1 MSTRKAN
8 ATEEAKARVKFTGV
22 DDEAVNNAL
31 NDYNDVRKSNGLD
44 ELTQDRVDA
53 STRGFNVGDELMFGP
68 DSKWVLTVGE
78 VKDAQGKVTE
88 TYPAITNGA
97 TTLSIKV
104 LCKQIVS
111 GFSGDN
117 NAVFYAATQRPK
129 NKADETDFS
138 KWLDVQESKPTLES
152 NIPLEEV
159 ARFMQKK
166 SEFSPLRLWCEIKAG
181 KSDILESFT
190 KLIYRGSIMKQGIR
204 RTGEP
209 FVNKIAVWE
218 MEKKQ
223 NREIYSPYL
232 LYYY

>member
-218 MEKKQ
+218 MEKK
-223 NREIYSPYL
+223 
-232 LYYY
+232 

>member
-1 MSTRKAN
+1 MSTRKTN
-8 ATEEAKARVKFTGV
+8 ATEEAKVRVKFTGV
-22 DDEAVNNAL
+22 EDEAVNNAL
-31 NDYNDVRKSNGLD
+31 NDYNAVRKSNGL
-44 ELTQDRVDA
+44 EALTQDRVDA

-68 DSKWVLTVGE
+68 DSKWTLIVGE

-104 LCKQIVS
+104 LCKQVIS

-129 NKADETDFS
+129 NKADEADFS
-138 KWLDVQESKPTLES
+138 KWLDMQKSSPTLES
-152 NIPLEEV
+152 NTTLEDV
-159 ARFMQKK
+159 AGYMQPK

-181 KSDILESFT
+181 KNDILESFS
-190 KLIYRGSIMKQGIR
+190 KLIYHGSIMKQGIR

-218 MEKKQ
+218 MK
-223 NREIYSPYL
+223 
-232 LYYY
+232 

>member
-1 MSTRKAN
+1 MSTKTTKT
-8 ATEEAKARVKFTGV
+8 TEEAKARVKFTGV
-22 DDEAVNNAL
+22 EDEDVNNAL

-68 DSKWVLTVGE
+68 DSKWELTVGE

-117 NAVFYAATQRPK
+117 NAVFYTATQRPK
-129 NKADETDFS
+129 NKADESNFA

-159 ARFMQKK
+159 AGFMQKK

-181 KSDILESFT
+181 KNDILKSFT
-190 KLIYRGSIMKQGIR
+190 KLIYHGSIMKQGIR

-218 MEKKQ
+218 MK
-223 NREIYSPYL
+223 
-232 LYYY
+232 

>member
-1 MSTRKAN
+1 MSTRKTN
-8 ATEEAKARVKFTGV
+8 VTEEAKARVKFTGV
-22 DDEAVNNAL
+22 EDEDVNNAL
-31 NDYNDVRKSNGLD
+31 NDYNDVRKSNGLE

-68 DSKWVLTVGE
+68 DSKWQLTVGE
-78 VKDAQGKVTE
+78 VKNAQGKVTE

-104 LCKQIVS
+104 LCKQVVS
-111 GFSGDN
+111 GFNGDN
-117 NAVFYAATQRPK
+117 NAVFYTATQRPK
-129 NKADETDFS
+129 NKADEANFS

-152 NIPLEEV
+152 GTTLEDV
-159 ARFMQKK
+159 VGFMQPK

-181 KSDILESFT
+181 KNDILKSFA
-190 KLIYRGSIMKQGIR
+190 KLVYHGSIMKQGIR

-218 MEKKQ
+218 MQ
-223 NREIYSPYL
+223 
-232 LYYY
+232 

>member
-1 MSTRKAN
+1 MA
-8 ATEEAKARVKFTGV
+8 
-22 DDEAVNNAL
+22 
-31 NDYNDVRKSNGLD
+31 

-68 DSKWVLTVGE
+68 DSKWKLIVGE

-88 TYPAITNGA
+88 TYPAITNGT

-104 LCKQIVS
+104 LCKQVIS

-117 NAVFYAATQRPK
+117 NAIFYAATQRPK

-152 NIPLEEV
+152 NTTLEDV
-159 ARFMQKK
+159 AGFMQQK

-181 KSDILESFT
+181 KNDILESFS
-190 KLIYRGSIMKQGIR
+190 KLIYHGSIMKQGIR

-218 MEKKQ
+218 MQ
-223 NREIYSPYL
+223 
-232 LYYY
+232 

>member
-1 MSTRKAN
+1 MSTRKSN
-8 ATEEAKARVKFTGV
+8 AIDEAKVRVKFTGV

-31 NDYNDVRKSNGLD
+31 NDYNDARKSYNLA

-68 DSKWVLTVGE
+68 DSKWKLIVGE

-88 TYPAITNGA
+88 TYPAITNGT

-104 LCKQIVS
+104 LCKQVIS

-117 NAVFYAATQRPK
+117 NAIFYAATQRPK

-152 NIPLEEV
+152 NTTLEDV
-159 ARFMQKK
+159 AGFMQQK

-181 KSDILESFT
+181 KNDILESFS
-190 KLIYRGSIMKQGIR
+190 KLIYHGSIMKQGIR

-218 MEKKQ
+218 MQ
-223 NREIYSPYL
+223 
-232 LYYY
+232 

>member
-1 MSTRKAN
+1 MSTN
-8 ATEEAKARVKFTGV
+8 VTEEAKARVKFTGV

-31 NDYNDVRKSNGLD
+31 NDYNDVRKSHNLA

-104 LCKQIVS
+104 LCKQVVS
-111 GFSGDN
+111 GFNGDN

-129 NKADETDFS
+129 TKADEADFS
-138 KWLDVQESKPTLES
+138 KWLDVQKSSPTLES
-152 NIPLEEV
+152 NISLEEV
-159 ARFMQKK
+159 AGYMQPK
-166 SEFSPLRLWCEIKAG
+166 SEFSPLRLWCEVKAG
-181 KSDILESFT
+181 KNDILKSFN
-190 KLIYRGSIMKQGIR
+190 KLIYHGSIMKQGIR

-218 MEKKQ
+218 MKQ
-223 NREIYSPYL
+223 Q
-232 LYYY
+232 

>member
-31 NDYNDVRKSNGLD
+31 NDYNAFRKSNGL
-44 ELTQDRVDA
+44 EALTQDRVDA

-68 DSKWVLTVGE
+68 DSKWKLIVGE

-104 LCKQIVS
+104 LCKQVVS

-129 NKADETDFS
+129 NKADEADFS
-138 KWLDVQESKPTLES
+138 KWLDVQKSNPTLES
-152 NIPLEEV
+152 GTTLEDV
-159 ARFMQKK
+159 AGFMQPK

-190 KLIYRGSIMKQGIR
+190 KLIYHGSIMKQGIR

-218 MEKKQ
+218 MQ
-223 NREIYSPYL
+223 
-232 LYYY
+232 

>member
-1 MSTRKAN
+1 MSTKTTKV
-8 ATEEAKARVKFTGV
+8 TEEAKTRVKFTGV
-22 DDEAVNNAL
+22 EDEDVNNAL
-31 NDYNDVRKSNGLD
+31 NDYNAVRKSNGLE

-68 DSKWVLTVGE
+68 DSKWKLIVGE

-104 LCKQIVS
+104 LCKQVVS

-129 NKADETDFS
+129 NKTDEADFS
-138 KWLDVQESKPTLES
+138 KWLDVQKNSPTLES
-152 NIPLEEV
+152 DTSLEDV
-159 ARFMQKK
+159 ARFMQPK

-181 KSDILESFT
+181 KNGILESFN
-190 KLIYRGSIMKQGIR
+190 KLVYHGSIMKQGIR

-218 MEKKQ
+218 MQ
-223 NREIYSPYL
+223 
-232 LYYY
+232 

>member
-1 MSTRKAN
+1 MSARKMN
-8 ATEEAKARVKFTGV
+8 ATNEAKARVKFTGV
-22 DDEAVNNAL
+22 EDEDVNNAL
-31 NDYNDVRKSNGLD
+31 NDYNAVRKSNGLE

-68 DSKWVLTVGE
+68 DSKWKLIVGE
-78 VKDAQGKVTE
+78 VKDTQGKVTE

-104 LCKQIVS
+104 LCKQVIS

-129 NKADETDFS
+129 NKADEADFS

-152 NIPLEEV
+152 DTTLEDV
-159 ARFMQKK
+159 ARFMQSK

-181 KSDILESFT
+181 KNNILESFN
-190 KLIYRGSIMKQGIR
+190 KLVYHGSIMKQGVR
-204 RTGEP
+204 KTGEP

-218 MEKKQ
+218 MQ
-223 NREIYSPYL
+223 
-232 LYYY
+232 

>member
-1 MSTRKAN
+1 MSTRKTN

-22 DDEAVNNAL
+22 EDEAVNNAL
-31 NDYNDVRKSNGLD
+31 NDYNAVRKSNGLA

-68 DSKWVLTVGE
+68 DSEWKLIVGE

-104 LCKQIVS
+104 LCKQVIS
-111 GFSGDN
+111 GFIGDN

-129 NKADETDFS
+129 NKADEADFS
-138 KWLDVQESKPTLES
+138 KWLDVQKSSPTLES
-152 NIPLEEV
+152 NVPLEEV
-159 ARFMQKK
+159 AGYMQKK

-190 KLIYRGSIMKQGIR
+190 KLIYHGSIMKQGVR
-204 RTGEP
+204 KTGEP

-218 MEKKQ
+218 MK
-223 NREIYSPYL
+223 
-232 LYYY
+232 

>member
-1 MSTRKAN
+1 MSTKTTK
-8 ATEEAKARVKFTGV
+8 ATEKAKARVKFTGV
-22 DDEAVNNAL
+22 EDEDVNNAL

-68 DSKWVLTVGE
+68 DSKWELTVGE
-78 VKDAQGKVTE
+78 VRDAQGKVTE

-111 GFSGDN
+111 GFSGNN
-117 NAVFYAATQRPK
+117 NAVFYTATQRPK
-129 NKADETDFS
+129 NKADESDFA

-152 NIPLEEV
+152 DITFEEIV
-159 ARFMQKK
+159 GFMKPK

-181 KSDILESFT
+181 KNDILKSFT
-190 KLIYRGSIMKQGIR
+190 KLIYHGSIMKQGVR

-218 MEKKQ
+218 MQ
-223 NREIYSPYL
+223 
-232 LYYY
+232 

>member
-78 VKDAQGKVTE
+78 VKDAHGKVTE

-129 NKADETDFS
+129 NKADEADFS

-159 ARFMQKK
+159 AGFMQKK

-181 KSDILESFT
+181 KNDILKSFT
-190 KLIYRGSIMKQGIR
+190 KLIYHGSIMKQGIR

-218 MEKKQ
+218 MK
-223 NREIYSPYL
+223 
-232 LYYY
+232 

>member
-1 MSTRKAN
+1 MSTRKTTN
-8 ATEEAKARVKFTGV
+8 AAEEAKARIKFTGV
-22 DDEAVNNAL
+22 EDEDVNNAL
-31 NDYNDVRKSNGLD
+31 NDYNDVRRSNGLE

-104 LCKQIVS
+104 LCKQVVS
-111 GFSGDN
+111 GFDGNN
-117 NAVFYAATQRPK
+117 NAVFYTATQRPR
-129 NKADETDFS
+129 NKADEADFS

-152 NIPLEEV
+152 GLELNVV
-159 ARFMQKK
+159 AGYMQPK

-181 KSDILESFT
+181 KNNILKSFT
-190 KLIYRGSIMKQGIR
+190 KLIYHGSIMKQGIR

-218 MEKKQ
+218 MQ
-223 NREIYSPYL
+223 
-232 LYYY
+232 

>member
-1 MSTRKAN
+1 MSAKTTKAN
-8 ATEEAKARVKFTGV
+8 EEAKARVKFTGV

-68 DSKWVLTVGE
+68 DSKWALTVGE

-117 NAVFYAATQRPK
+117 NAIFYAATQRPK
-129 NKADETDFS
+129 NKADEADFS
-138 KWLDVQESKPTLES
+138 KWLDVQENKPTLE
-152 NIPLEEV
+152 NGVTLDDV
-159 ARFMQKK
+159 AGYMKPK

-181 KSDILESFT
+181 KNDILKSFN
-190 KLIYRGSIMKQGIR
+190 KLIYHGSIMKQGIR
-204 RTGEP
+204 KTGEP
-209 FVNKIAVWE
+209 FVNKVAVWE
-218 MEKKQ
+218 IK
-223 NREIYSPYL
+223 
-232 LYYY
+232 

>member
-1 MSTRKAN
+1 MSTRKMN
-8 ATEEAKARVKFTGV
+8 ATQEAKTRVKFTDV
-22 DDEAVNNAL
+22 DDEDVNNAL
-31 NDYNDVRKSNGLD
+31 NDYNDVRKSNGLA

-68 DSKWVLTVGE
+68 DSKWTLIVGE

-104 LCKQIVS
+104 LCKQVIS

-129 NKADETDFS
+129 NKADEADFS
-138 KWLDVQESKPTLES
+138 KWLDVQENKPTLES
-152 NIPLEEV
+152 NMALEEV
-159 ARFMQKK
+159 AGFMRPK

-181 KSDILESFT
+181 KNDILESFT
-190 KLIYRGSIMKQGIR
+190 KLIYHGSIMKQGIR

-218 MEKKQ
+218 MK
-223 NREIYSPYL
+223 
-232 LYYY
+232 

>member
-1 MSTRKAN
+1 MSTRKTN

-22 DDEAVNNAL
+22 EDEAVNNAL
-31 NDYNDVRKSNGLD
+31 NDYNAFRKSNGL
-44 ELTQDRVDA
+44 EALTQDRVDA

-68 DSKWVLTVGE
+68 DSKWTLTVGE

-104 LCKQIVS
+104 LCKQVVS
-111 GFSGDN
+111 GFDGNN

-129 NKADETDFS
+129 NKADEADFS
-138 KWLDVQESKPTLES
+138 KWLDVQKSSPTLES
-152 NIPLEEV
+152 NTTLEDV
-159 ARFMQKK
+159 AGFMQPK

-181 KSDILESFT
+181 KNDILKSFS
-190 KLIYRGSIMKQGIR
+190 KLIYHGAIMKQGVR

-218 MEKKQ
+218 MK
-223 NREIYSPYL
+223 
-232 LYYY
+232 

>member
-1 MSTRKAN
+1 MSTRKTN
-8 ATEEAKARVKFTGV
+8 VTEEAKARVKFTGV
-22 DDEAVNNAL
+22 EDKDVNNAL
-31 NDYNDVRKSNGLD
+31 NDYNDVRKSNGLE

-68 DSKWVLTVGE
+68 DSKWQLTVGE

-104 LCKQIVS
+104 LCKQVVS
-111 GFSGDN
+111 GFNGDN
-117 NAVFYAATQRPK
+117 NAVFYTATQRPK
-129 NKADETDFS
+129 SKADEANFS
-138 KWLDVQESKPTLES
+138 KWLDVQESKPTLE
-152 NIPLEEV
+152 NGLKPKDIV
-159 ARFMQKK
+159 GFMQPK

-181 KSDILESFT
+181 KNDILKSFT
-190 KLIYRGSIMKQGIR
+190 KLIYHGSIMKQGIR

-218 MEKKQ
+218 MQ
-223 NREIYSPYL
+223 
-232 LYYY
+232 

>member
-1 MSTRKAN
+1 MSARKTN

-31 NDYNDVRKSNGLD
+31 NDYNAVRKSNGL
-44 ELTQDRVDA
+44 EALTQDRVDA
-53 STRGFNVGDELMFGP
+53 STRGFNIGDELMFGP
-68 DSKWVLTVGE
+68 DSKWKLIVGE

-104 LCKQIVS
+104 LCKQVVS
-111 GFSGDN
+111 GFYGDN

-129 NKADETDFS
+129 NKADEADFS

-152 NIPLEEV
+152 NTTLEDV
-159 ARFMQKK
+159 AGFMQRK

-181 KSDILESFT
+181 KNDILESFS
-190 KLIYRGSIMKQGIR
+190 KLIYHGSIMKQGVR

-218 MEKKQ
+218 MQ
-223 NREIYSPYL
+223 
-232 LYYY
+232 

>member
-1 MSTRKAN
+1 MSTN
-8 ATEEAKARVKFTGV
+8 VTEEAKARVKFTDV

-31 NDYNDVRKSNGLD
+31 NDYNDVRKSNGLA

-53 STRGFNVGDELMFGP
+53 STRGFNVGDELMFGS
-68 DSKWVLTVGE
+68 DSKWEATVGE

-97 TTLSIKV
+97 ITLSIKV
-104 LCKQIVS
+104 LCKQVIS

-129 NKADETDFS
+129 NRADEADFS
-138 KWLDVQESKPTLES
+138 KWLDAQKSSPTLES
-152 NIPLEEV
+152 DIPLKEV
-159 ARFMQKK
+159 AGYMQKK

-181 KSDILESFT
+181 KNDILKSFN
-190 KLIYRGSIMKQGIR
+190 KLIYHGSIMKQGIR

-218 MEKKQ
+218 MK
-223 NREIYSPYL
+223 
-232 LYYY
+232 

>member
-1 MSTRKAN
+1 MSTN
-8 ATEEAKARVKFTGV
+8 VTEEAKARVKFTGV

-31 NDYNDVRKSNGLD
+31 NDYNDVRKSHNLA

-104 LCKQIVS
+104 LCKQVVS
-111 GFSGDN
+111 GFNGDN

-129 NKADETDFS
+129 NKADEADFS
-138 KWLDVQESKPTLES
+138 KWLDVQKSSPTLES
-152 NIPLEEV
+152 NISLEEV
-159 ARFMQKK
+159 AGYMQPK
-166 SEFSPLRLWCEIKAG
+166 SEFSPLRLWCEVKAG
-181 KSDILESFT
+181 KNDILKSFN
-190 KLIYRGSIMKQGIR
+190 KLIYHGSIMKQGIR

-218 MEKKQ
+218 MK
-223 NREIYSPYL
+223 
-232 LYYY
+232 

>member
-1 MSTRKAN
+1 MSTKTTK

-22 DDEAVNNAL
+22 EDDDVNNAL

-68 DSKWVLTVGE
+68 DSKWELTVGE
-78 VKDAQGKVTE
+78 VKNAQGKVME
-88 TYPAITNGA
+88 TYPAITNGT

-104 LCKQIVS
+104 LCKQVVS

-129 NKADETDFS
+129 NKADESNFA

-152 NIPLEEV
+152 DTTLEDV
-159 ARFMQKK
+159 ARFMQPK

-181 KSDILESFT
+181 KNDILRSFS
-190 KLIYRGSIMKQGIR
+190 KLIYHGSIMKQGVR

-218 MEKKQ
+218 MQ
-223 NREIYSPYL
+223 
-232 LYYY
+232 

>member
-1 MSTRKAN
+1 MSKKTTKT
-8 ATEEAKARVKFTGV
+8 TEEAKARVKFTGV
-22 DDEAVNNAL
+22 EDEAVNNAL

-68 DSKWVLTVGE
+68 NSKWELTVGE

-104 LCKQIVS
+104 LCKQVVS
-111 GFSGDN
+111 GFNGDN
-117 NAVFYAATQRPK
+117 NAVFYTATQRPK
-129 NKADETDFS
+129 NKADEANFA
-138 KWLDVQESKPTLES
+138 KWLDVQENKPTLERDMS
-152 NIPLEEV
+152 LEEV
-159 ARFMQKK
+159 AGFMQKK
-166 SEFSPLRLWCEIKAG
+166 SKFSPLRLWCEIKAG
-181 KSDILESFT
+181 KNDILKSFS
-190 KLIYRGSIMKQGIR
+190 KLIYHGSIMKQGVR

-218 MEKKQ
+218 MK
-223 NREIYSPYL
+223 
-232 LYYY
+232 

>member
-1 MSTRKAN
+1 MSTRKTN

-22 DDEAVNNAL
+22 EDEAVNNAL
-31 NDYNDVRKSNGLD
+31 NDYNAVRKSNGLA

-68 DSKWVLTVGE
+68 DSEWKLIVGE

-104 LCKQIVS
+104 LCKQVIS
-111 GFSGDN
+111 GFIGDN

-129 NKADETDFS
+129 NKADEADFS
-138 KWLDVQESKPTLES
+138 KWLDVQKSSPTLES
-152 NIPLEEV
+152 NVPLEEV
-159 ARFMQKK
+159 AGYMQKK

-190 KLIYRGSIMKQGIR
+190 KLIYHGSIMKQGVR

-218 MEKKQ
+218 MK
-223 NREIYSPYL
+223 
-232 LYYY
+232 

>member
-1 MSTRKAN
+1 MSARKMN
-8 ATEEAKARVKFTGV
+8 ATEEAKARIKFTGV
-22 DDEAVNNAL
+22 EDEDVNNAL
-31 NDYNDVRKSNGLD
+31 NDYNAVRKSNGLE

-68 DSKWVLTVGE
+68 DSKWKLIVGE

-104 LCKQIVS
+104 LCKQVVS

-129 NKADETDFS
+129 NKADEADFS
-138 KWLDVQESKPTLES
+138 KWLDAQKSSPTLES
-152 NIPLEEV
+152 NTTLEDV
-159 ARFMQKK
+159 AGFMQPK

-181 KSDILESFT
+181 KNDILKSFS
-190 KLIYRGSIMKQGIR
+190 KLIYHGSIMKQGIR

-218 MEKKQ
+218 MQ
-223 NREIYSPYL
+223 
-232 LYYY
+232 

>member
-1 MSTRKAN
+1 MSVRKTN
-8 ATEEAKARVKFTGV
+8 ATEKAKARVKFTGV
-22 DDEAVNNAL
+22 EDEAVNNAL
-31 NDYNDVRKSNGLD
+31 NDYNDVRKSNGLA

-68 DSKWVLTVGE
+68 DSKWKLIVGE

-104 LCKQIVS
+104 LCKQVVS

-129 NKADETDFS
+129 NKVDEADFS
-138 KWLDVQESKPTLES
+138 KWLDMQKSSPTLES
-152 NIPLEEV
+152 NTTLEDV
-159 ARFMQKK
+159 ASFMQPK

-181 KSDILESFT
+181 KSDILESFS
-190 KLIYRGSIMKQGIR
+190 KLIYHGSIMKQGIR
-204 RTGEP
+204 KTGEP

-218 MEKKQ
+218 MK
-223 NREIYSPYL
+223 
-232 LYYY
+232 